1 MRRNLLS
8 AICALLV
15 TVSGFAQDQKQ
26 PVNPKKNAK
35 EKTLASNGKLTKKQ
49 VKELRKKHAY
59 FLANNPVK
67 ANFGISRSDRK
78 AAGLPPN
85 QYMEQQF
92 LLSMNPSLGRP
103 TAENLESIREQLQ
116 REREIALANRI
127 PGDASDN
134 LWVERGPNNVG
145 GRTRAII
152 FDPTDA
158 TGKRV
163 IAGGVSGGLWK
174 NNDITTAGTAWTRIT
189 TLPEHLNVQT
199 ITIDPNST
207 STWYVGTGES
217 YVFGDVNGNGV
228 WKTTDAGTTWTRVFG
243 GGTVST
249 TPSAVYNLEIIA
261 PSAAGVIRGY
271 ATGRAGFGPALTTMT
286 APIVLVNDGTAPDV
300 TDACE
305 AVVGSLAGKIVLIRR
320 GTCSFESKVVKA
332 QNAGAIGVIIMNN
345 VAGAGAVGM
354 ADDAAETATIPSVMI
369 SKEDGDLLEAN
380 LTNLTGTL
388 KPTPTGEFTG
398 NIIGGV
404 QVINDVAI
412 KNNGGNSDI
421 YVALGDGLYSNSRNN
436 TLFSPKTYG
445 VYKSTNGGSTWTKL
459 TLPLAPSGNETSPN
473 DIEIGADGKIWVSS
487 LDSWTY
493 GDGGGKVFASAD
505 NGATFTTKH
514 TVTGNGGGSR
524 VEIET
529 SATNA
534 NKIYVLSELSQAT
547 ATATIEVK
555 IELTTNGFATTP
567 TELTLPNDTDSR
579 SATYGF
585 TGAQAF
591 YDLMIEA
598 DPNNDANVY
607 VGGLNIHK
615 STNSGTSWTQITD
628 WTTGNLVHS
637 DQHAMT
643 FKPGATT
650 TGAVFGNDGGIYYCA
665 NLAGATNS
673 SSAITAMNN
682 GFNVTQFVGVA
693 VMPGGVAGVTGDFFV
708 AGAQDNG
715 SQYYAASATTTTG
728 ATAGINSTF
737 RIQSGDGGKPLFAQD
752 SDKYYVTNYVYN
764 DNMNFRTIGTTTTR
778 ALSSIVAAEKN
789 MGLFYPAMALDS
801 NLDMVY
807 SDFTGGS
814 PTTYQIRR
822 YSNIKSGAVSRTNLT
837 NTLLNSYPTALT
849 VSKYTTASTTL
860 FAGLMNGRLLKI
872 TGANGASAVY
882 TNIAGASFIGSIS
895 DVKLGASENQ
905 IFVTMYNYGVNNI
918 WYTNNGTSATPTW
931 YRLDGDLPD
940 LPVNCILQNP
950 LNTAEIMIGTDL
962 GVWYANTFNP
972 TGTADQSL
980 SWRQAYNG
988 MSGVRVTDLDLQP
1001 NSPTAPTAYNVYAST
1016 YGRGVFSG
1024 PLTSALLSVNQN
1036 DLIAKSIS
1044 VYPTINNGTVTITAD
1059 KSYGKTNLELFDITG
1074 KVVNTTTIDLNNDKN
1089 KINFGS
1095 LNSGNY
1101 ILKISGDG
1109 FTTTKRLVI
1118 E

>member
-1 MRRNLLS
+1 
-8 AICALLV
+8 
-15 TVSGFAQDQKQ
+15 
-26 PVNPKKNAK
+26 
-35 EKTLASNGKLTKKQ
+35 
-49 VKELRKKHAY
+49 
-59 FLANNPVK
+59 
-67 ANFGISRSDRK
+67 
-78 AAGLPPN
+78 
-85 QYMEQQF
+85 
-92 LLSMNPSLGRP
+92 
-103 TAENLESIREQLQ
+103 
-116 REREIALANRI
+116 
-127 PGDASDN
+127 
-134 LWVERGPNNVG
+134 
-145 GRTRAII
+145 
-152 FDPTDA
+152 
-158 TGKRV
+158 
-163 IAGGVSGGLWK
+163 
-174 NNDITTAGTAWTRIT
+174 
-189 TLPEHLNVQT
+189 
-199 ITIDPNST
+199 
-207 STWYVGTGES
+207 
-217 YVFGDVNGNGV
+217 
-228 WKTTDAGTTWTRVFG
+228 
-243 GGTVST
+243 
-249 TPSAVYNLEIIA
+249 
-261 PSAAGVIRGY
+261 
-271 ATGRAGFGPALTTMT
+271 MT
-286 APIVLVNDGTAPDV
+286 ASIVLVNDATGDV

-305 AVVGSLAGKIVLIRR
+305 AVVGSLTGKIVLIRR

-332 QNAGAIGVIIMNN
+332 QNAGAIGAIIMNN

-388 KPTPTGEFTG
+388 KPTPVGEFTG
-398 NIIGGV
+398 NVVGGV
-404 QVINDVAI
+404 QVINDVVI

-436 TLFSPKTYG
+436 SLFSPKTYG

-459 TLPLAPSGNETSPN
+459 TSPN

-529 SATNA
+529 SASNA

-555 IELTTNGFATTP
+555 IELTTDGFATAP
-567 TELTLPNDTDSR
+567 TSLTLPSDTDSR

-615 STNSGTSWTQITD
+615 STNSGTSWSQITD
-628 WTTGNLVHS
+628 WQSGNGVHS

-643 FKPGATT
+643 FKPGAST
-650 TGAVFGNDGGIYYCA
+650 TGAVFGNDGGIFYCA

-673 SSAITAMNN
+673 NAAFATMNN
-682 GFNVTQFVGVA
+682 GFNVTQFVGVG
-693 VMPGGVAGVTGDFFV
+693 VLPGGVAGVTGDFFV

-715 SQYYAASATTTTG
+715 SQYSSTSAISTTG
-728 ATAGINSTF
+728 ASAGVNSTF
-737 RIQSGDGGKPLFAQD
+737 RIQGGDGGKPLFAQD
-752 SDKYYVTNYVYN
+752 SDKYYVTNYVNN
-764 DNMNFRTIGTTTTR
+764 DSMIFRTIGSLTTR
-778 ALSSIVAAEKN
+778 TLNSIAAADRG

-822 YSNIKSGAVSRTNLT
+822 YNNIKSGTIGRNNLT
-837 NTLLNSYPTALT
+837 NALLNQYPTALT
-849 VSKYTTASTTL
+849 VSKYTTGSTTL
-860 FAGLMNGRLLKI
+860 YAGLMNGRLLKI
-872 TGANGASAVY
+872 TGANGAAAVY
-882 TNIAGASFIGSIS
+882 TNISGPNFIGSIS
-895 DVKLGASENQ
+895 DVELGASEAQ

-940 LPVNCILQNP
+940 LPVNAILQNP

-962 GVWYANTFNP
+962 GVWYANAFNP
-972 TGTADQSL
+972 AGSADQSL
-980 SWRQAYNG
+980 TWRQAYNG
-988 MSGVRVTDLDLQP
+988 MSGVKVTDLDLQP

-1024 PLTSALLSVNQN
+1024 PLTNAILSVNQN
-1036 DLIAKSIS
+1036 DIVAKSIS
-1044 VYPTINNGTVTITAD
+1044 VYPTISNGTVTISSD

-1074 KVVNTTTIDLNNDKN
+1074 KSVSTTTIDLNGNKT
-1089 KINFGS
+1089 KINFGTLS
-1095 LNSGNY
+1095 SGNY
-1101 ILKISGDG
+1101 ILKISGEE
-1109 FTTTKRLVI
+1109 FVTTKRLVI